1 MKPRSS
7 RLKAHDQHYEL
18 DELGFP
24 GNHFDLAVAKHV
36 LSFGT
41 VEDTIAEIKHQILVA
56 GEGGSFISAPGS
68 DILGTVKPENLV
80 AWIETVKRYDIYPL
94 DKGELEEKR

>member
-1 MKPRSS
+1 VLKDKFGTQICFIGNIPSS
-7 RLKAHDQHYEL
+7 
-18 DELGFP
+18 G
-24 GNHFDLAVAKHV
+24 V

-41 VEDTIAEIKHQILVA
+41 VEDTIAETKHQILVA

-68 DILGTVKPENLV
+68 DVLGTVKPENLV
-80 AWIETVKRYDIYPL
+80 AWIETVKRYGIYPL